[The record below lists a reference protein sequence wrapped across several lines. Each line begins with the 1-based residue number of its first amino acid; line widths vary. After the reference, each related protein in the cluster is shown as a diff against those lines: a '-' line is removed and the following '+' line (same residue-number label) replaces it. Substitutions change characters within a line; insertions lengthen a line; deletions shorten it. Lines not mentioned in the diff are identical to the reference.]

1 MSGWSNANNLFRNKL
16 SYMYSKGL
24 NITVKLCWIE
34 AFNVPEFELNLLYT
48 MNSGGFEVAVK

>member
-1 MSGWSNANNLFRNKL
+1 
-16 SYMYSKGL
+16 MYSKGL